1 MIVTM
6 QKALER
12 IKRCVKKIPFDRD
25 MGALSYDYLQLGR
38 KVNVV
43 EPATYVDTT
52 FCERS
57 ILEQLMGV
65 KVSAGSL
72 VVVQIC

>member
-1 MIVTM
+1 
-6 QKALER
+6 
-12 IKRCVKKIPFDRD
+12 